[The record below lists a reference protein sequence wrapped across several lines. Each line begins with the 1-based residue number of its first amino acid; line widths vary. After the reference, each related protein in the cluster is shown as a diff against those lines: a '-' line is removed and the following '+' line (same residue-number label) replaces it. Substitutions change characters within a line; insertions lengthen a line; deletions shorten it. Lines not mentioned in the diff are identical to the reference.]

1 MSQGLTYK
9 QKIQQA
15 QRRKEIIK
23 ILRKN
28 PGATHQDMAD
38 RIGCNRATISKDLK
52 AIDEELTIQ
61 NREDFMLHRDRIL
74 REIQSNKDE
83 CMRRLTMLRDP
94 SKGSRWMEEW
104 GKLCEKEIRMLGV
117 AMPERLHITKEE
129 IVSKEEKDKAI
140 DAVIKFVD
148 DDVVDVKP
156 EKVLKQLEHKVA

>member
-1 MSQGLTYK
+1 MATGLSYK
-9 QKIQQA
+9 HKIQQA
-15 QRRKEIIK
+15 QRRKQIIG

-28 PGATHQDMAD
+28 PGATHQEMAD
-38 RIGCNRATISKDLK
+38 KLGVNRATISKDLK

-74 REIQSNKDE
+74 REIQANKDV
-83 CMRRLTMLRDP
+83 CMTRLQALRDP

-129 IVSKEEKDKAI
+129 VVTKEDKDAAVDAIVE
-140 DAVIKFVD
+140 FVD
-148 DDVVDVKP
+148 GDVIDVIP
-156 EKVLKQLEHKVA
+156 TDPVKQLESKAA